1 MQYLDV
7 LRSCA
12 LIVAEREERESN
24 THLGEHQVEYKLH
37 KALEV
42 T

>member
-7 LRSCA
+7 LGFCT
-12 LIVAEREERESN
+12 LIVAEREERENN

>member
-7 LRSCA
+7 LGFCT